1 MSNKLSRYLSYEAFI
16 NKLVSIPYSSYHI
29 IILSLILLGTIC
41 NCNSN
46 QPLPGFWLLVF
57 GFVFIIYIDI
67 YSLKQNYIFCDKI
80 ATDFSGDAVLLAA
93 RLKLVKYMHSNVN
106 WLIVLI
112 IPALIVPAVIYI
124 MKYPLGLP
132 IKIFAFTALYFI
144 ILLCLVSYIQ
154 YVYLIRL
161 SFFLMHNAGQIEKYD
176 RSRPHKTDWLVKLAA
191 VTNKES
197 NMFFIVGA
205 SFVFLLY
212 QITLTG
218 LYGIQEQDYISNI
231 LVVYLWSIE
240 AVAIVVMF
248 SVFSACSYFFIKK
261 MINKLVAKSI
271 KKCSIEHKA
280 IMRQKKRKK
289 WQVLLQLNELKILM
303 LEKTPAYPEKPLVSY
318 AISYIIA
325 FLNLVAT
332 VEAVRSLILQLT

>member
-1 MSNKLSRYLSYEAFI
+1 MSNKLSHFLSYETFI
-16 NKLVSIPYSSYHI
+16 NKLISISYSSYHI
-29 IILSLILLGTIC
+29 IILSLVLLGTIC

-46 QPLPGFWLLVF
+46 QPLPGFWLLVV
-57 GFVFIIYIDI
+57 GFAFIIYMNI

-80 ATDFSGDAVLLAA
+80 STDFSGDAVLLAA
-93 RLKLVKYMHSNVN
+93 RLKLVKYMYSNMN

-154 YVYLIRL
+154 YIYLIKL
-161 SFFLMHNAGQIEKYD
+161 SYFLMHNAGQIKMYD

-218 LYGIQEQDYISNI
+218 LYGIQVQDYISKI

-240 AVAIVVMF
+240 AIAIVVMF
-248 SVFSACSYFFIKK
+248 SVFSACSYFFVKK
-261 MINKLVAKSI
+261 MINKFVEKSI
-271 KKCSIEHKA
+271 EECNVEHKA

-289 WQVLLQLNELKILM
+289 WQILLQINELKILM
-303 LEKTPAYPEKPLVSY
+303 LEKTPVYPQKPLVSY

-325 FLNLVAT
+325 FLNFVTT
-332 VEAVRSLILQLT
+332 VEALCSLVQQLI

>member
-1 MSNKLSRYLSYEAFI
+1 MSNKLSHYLSYETFI
-16 NKLVSIPYSSYHI
+16 NKLISIPYSSYHI
-29 IILSLILLGTIC
+29 IILLLILLGTIC
-41 NCNSN
+41 NCHSN

-57 GFVFIIYIDI
+57 GFAFIIYIDI
-67 YSLKQNYIFCDKI
+67 YSLKQNHIFCEKMT
-80 ATDFSGDAVLLAA
+80 TDFSRDAVLLAA
-93 RLKLVKYMHSNVN
+93 RLKLTKHMYSNIN

-124 MKYPLGLP
+124 IKYPLGLP

-154 YVYLIRL
+154 FVYLIRL
-161 SFFLMHNAGQIEKYD
+161 SYYLMHNAGQIEKYD
-176 RSRPHKTDWLVKLAA
+176 RSRPHKTNWIVNLAA

-212 QITLTG
+212 QITLSG
-218 LYGIQEQDYISNI
+218 LYGIQEQNPISKI
-231 LVVYLWSIE
+231 LVVYLWTIE
-240 AVAIVVMF
+240 AIAIVVMF

-261 MINKLVAKSI
+261 MINKLVERSI
-271 KKCSIEHKA
+271 EECNVEHKA

-303 LEKTPAYPEKPLVSY
+303 LEKTPVYPQKPLVSY
-318 AISYIIA
+318 AISYIIGA
-325 FLNLVAT
+325 LNFVTT
-332 VEAVRSLILQLT
+332 VEAVCSLVQKLT

>member
-1 MSNKLSRYLSYEAFI
+1 MSNKLSHYLSYEAFI
-16 NKLVSIPYSSYHI
+16 NKLISISYSSYHI

-41 NCNSN
+41 NYNSN
-46 QPLPGFWLLVF
+46 QPLPSFWLLVI
-57 GFVFIIYIDI
+57 GFAFIIYIDI
-67 YSLKQNYIFCDKI
+67 YSLKQNHIFCDKMT
-80 ATDFSGDAVLLAA
+80 TDFSGDAVLLAA
-93 RLKLVKYMHSNVN
+93 RLKLMKYMHSNVN

-124 MKYPLGLP
+124 MKYPMGLP

-154 YVYLIRL
+154 FVYLIKL
-161 SFFLMHNAGQIEKYD
+161 SYYLMCNTGQIERFD
-176 RSRPHKTDWLVKLAA
+176 RSRPHKTDWIVQLAA

-218 LYGIQEQDYISNI
+218 LYGIQGQDYISKI
-231 LVVYLWSIE
+231 LVVYLWAIE
-240 AVAIVVMF
+240 AIAIVVMF
-248 SVFSACSYFFIKK
+248 SVFSVCSYFFIKK
-261 MINKLVAKSI
+261 IINKLVEKSI
-271 KKCSIEHKA
+271 EECHLEHKA

-289 WQVLLQLNELKILM
+289 WQVLLQLNELKILL
-303 LEKTPAYPEKPLVSY
+303 LEKTPAYPQKPLVSY

-325 FLNLVAT
+325 FLNFITT
-332 VEAVRSLILQLT
+332 VEAVRSLVLQLI

>member
-16 NKLVSIPYSSYHI
+16 NKLISIPYSSYHI

-57 GFVFIIYIDI
+57 GFAFIIYIDI
-67 YSLKQNYIFCDKI
+67 YSLKQNNIFCEKMT
-80 ATDFSGDAVLLAA
+80 TDFSGDIVLLAA
-93 RLKLVKYMHSNVN
+93 RLKLMKHMYSNIN

-124 MKYPLGLP
+124 IKFPLGLP
-132 IKIFAFTALYFI
+132 IKIFAYTALYFI

-161 SFFLMHNAGQIEKYD
+161 SYYLMRNSEQIEKYD
-176 RSRPHKTDWLVKLAA
+176 RSRPHKTNWIVKLAA

-218 LYGIQEQDYISNI
+218 LYGIQKQDYISQI
-231 LVVYLWSIE
+231 LVIYLWAIE
-240 AVAIVVMF
+240 AIAIVVMF

-261 MINKLVAKSI
+261 VINKLVEKSI
-271 KKCSIEHKA
+271 EECNVEHKA

-289 WQVLLQLNELKILM
+289 WQVLLQLNELKIQM
-303 LEKTPAYPEKPLVSY
+303 LEKTPVYPQKPLVSY

-325 FLNLVAT
+325 VLNFITT
-332 VEAVRSLILQLT
+332 VEAVHSLVRQLT

>member
-1 MSNKLSRYLSYEAFI
+1 MSNKLSHYLSYEAFT

-29 IILSLILLGTIC
+29 IILSLILLGTACDCI
-41 NCNSN
+41 SY
-46 QPLPGFWLLVF
+46 QSLPDFWLLVV
-57 GFVFIIYIDI
+57 GFAFIIYIDI
-67 YSLKQNYIFCDKI
+67 YSLKQNQIFCEKI
-80 ATDFSGDAVLLAA
+80 TTDFSRDAVLFAA
-93 RLKLVKYMHSNVN
+93 RMKLMKHMHSNIN
-106 WLIVLI
+106 WLIILI

-124 MKYPLGLP
+124 IQYPLGLP
-132 IKIFAFTALYFI
+132 IKIYAFTALYFI

-154 YVYLIRL
+154 FVYLISL
-161 SFFLMHNAGQIEKYD
+161 SYYLMHNSGQIEKYD
-176 RSRPHKTDWLVKLAA
+176 RNRPHKTDWIVKLAA

-218 LYGIQEQDYISNI
+218 LYGIQEQDYISKI
-231 LVVYLWSIE
+231 LVVYLWAIE
-240 AVAIVVMF
+240 AIAIVVMF

-261 MINKLVAKSI
+261 MINKLVEKSI
-271 KKCSIEHKA
+271 EECKVEHKA
-280 IMRQKKRKK
+280 IMRHKKGKK

-303 LEKTPAYPEKPLVSY
+303 LEKTPVYPQKPLVSY

-325 FLNLVAT
+325 FLNFVAT
-332 VEAVRSLILQLT
+332 VEAVRSLVLQLN